1 MRSCTYDNSV
11 DKIKVADGG
20 ARNRP
25 VMFPGNTLENVL
37 NLYCDQCLRKHKYGM
52 DLRFIEQ
59 IDVSSRFTPAFIVV
73 QTFTGEWEAMLTDL
87 RFEKKL
93 RIRRW
98 TMIYRLGI
106 KLRIPVDAG
115 EIVALP
121 GKRRISTWKRN
132 KKILLAT
139 IMTRYFLL
147 LLSQSVA
154 ASTAADNGA
163 ANSTGSG
170 IRRARDQNVLI
181 ETLEIHTHMHAR
193 TVERS

>member
-1 MRSCTYDNSV
+1 
-11 DKIKVADGG
+11 
-20 ARNRP
+20 
-25 VMFPGNTLENVL
+25 
-37 NLYCDQCLRKHKYGM
+37 M

-121 GKRRISTWKRN
+121 GVRKGWNRRD
-132 KKILLAT
+132 KKK
-139 IMTRYFLL
+139 
-147 LLSQSVA
+147 
-154 ASTAADNGA
+154 
-163 ANSTGSG
+163 
-170 IRRARDQNVLI
+170 
-181 ETLEIHTHMHAR
+181 
-193 TVERS
+193 ERQRERE

>member
-1 MRSCTYDNSV
+1 
-11 DKIKVADGG
+11 
-20 ARNRP
+20 
-25 VMFPGNTLENVL
+25 
-37 NLYCDQCLRKHKYGM
+37 M

-121 GKRRISTWKRN
+121 GLKEEKEEGEKRVFRRWTSQEDKLWSGKRT
-132 KKILLAT
+132 KE
-139 IMTRYFLL
+139 
-147 LLSQSVA
+147 
-154 ASTAADNGA
+154 
-163 ANSTGSG
+163 TGK
-170 IRRARDQNVLI
+170 RFVL
-181 ETLEIHTHMHAR
+181 
-193 TVERS
+193 